1 MVNESDNPKRIAFVV
16 ASATGDELQGGKR
29 DVSNVFSILT
39 DPSLGN
45 CHPKQ
50 SKMIPECSSKEQFQ
64 LEIDAVLKSW
74 NSSDQFIFYFS
85 GHGKIIRTH
94 YCFKFGEQD
103 YPFEFL
109 KTSLKFN
116 YVNRAII
123 ILDSCYSG
131 GAINSGTKSNG
142 DSKIIKE
149 DDIPEGIALI
159 ASSKQTQY
167 SHELKDG
174 SHSVFTHLLCEGIKS
189 GLDNKP
195 TYSEFI
201 TIGDLVTYIN
211 KKLQED
217 YSSYY
222 QDAVYQI
229 NKADCNI
236 WISRNKTKQTKTESN
251 NKENRIVYNKNRIV
265 YNTIQDSPEKLRF
278 LYEINPP
285 SSYPCFEASIDDLDL
300 KIVKQYSDHEEPG
313 LYESNELTIVL
324 DKLGFYSGI
333 TPNKKILHKAAVLC
347 FHNKPQ
353 ILYPNVE
360 SIFTVVKPQSS
371 TTLSEVKYI
380 KGPLIEQFTKLLKY
394 VDDNKSFQY
403 IGSDGKRRDV
413 VNINMKVVRE
423 IISNAITHRDYEAPG
438 PVKVTV
444 TEEAVEVCSPGGFP
458 NNRSW
463 DEWIKASS
471 LNSEPR
477 DATIAS
483 YLQVLTAVEK
493 LCRGFYTFRTYINRN
508 GKNSLTCREDCG
520 SICVR
525 LLRPQPS
532 QEEIQGND
540 SSILENSWDSTI
552 A

>member
-16 ASATGDELQGGKR
+16 ASATGSELQGGKR

-50 SKMIPECSSKEQFQ
+50 SKMIPECSSKEQFV
-64 LEIDAVLKSW
+64 LEIEAVLNSW
-74 NSSDQFIFYFS
+74 NSSDQLIFYFS
-85 GHGKIIRTH
+85 GHGEIIRTH
-94 YCFKFGEQD
+94 YCFKFGEQKYAFD
-103 YPFEFL
+103 FL
-109 KTSLKFN
+109 KTNLKFN

-142 DSKIIKE
+142 D
-149 DDIPEGIALI
+149 DIPEGIALI
-159 ASSKQTQY
+159 ASSKRTQNSY
-167 SHELKDG
+167 ELEDR
-174 SHSVFTHLLCEGIKS
+174 SQSVFTHLLCEGIKS

-251 NKENRIVYNKNRIV
+251 NKENRIVS
-265 YNTIQDSPEKLRF
+265 NTIQDSPEKLRF

-285 SSYPCFEASIDDLDL
+285 SSYPCFRASIDDLDL

-333 TPNKKILHKAAVLC
+333 TPNQKILHKAAVLC

-353 ILYPNVE
+353 ILYPNAE
-360 SIFTVVKPQSS
+360 SIFTVVKSKSP
-371 TTLSEVKYI
+371 TTLPDPQYI

-394 VDDNKSFQY
+394 VDYNKKFQY

-413 VNINMKVVRE
+413 TNINMEVVRE

-444 TEEAVEVCSPGGFP
+444 TEEAVEVCSPGVFP

-525 LLRPQPS
+525 LIRPQPS

>member
-1 MVNESDNPKRIAFVV
+1 MLMVNESDNPKRIAFVV
-16 ASATGDELQGGKR
+16 ASATGSELQGGKR

-64 LEIDAVLKSW
+64 LEIDAVLNSW
-74 NSSDQFIFYFS
+74 NSSNQLIFYFS
-85 GHGKIIRTH
+85 GHGEIIQQK
-94 YCFKFGEQD
+94 YCFKFGEQN
-103 YPFEFL
+103 YHFQLL
-109 KTSLKFN
+109 KTHLEIN
-116 YVNRAII
+116 NVNRAII
-123 ILDSCYSG
+123 ILDSCHSG
-131 GAINSGTKSNG
+131 GAINSGTKSK
-142 DSKIIKE
+142 KILKD
-149 DDIPEGIALI
+149 DDIPSGIALI
-159 ASSKQTQY
+159 ASSTHKQH

-174 SHSVFTHLLCEGIKS
+174 SHSVFTYWFCEGIKS
-189 GLDNKP
+189 GLDNTS
-195 TYSEFI
+195 TYNGLI
-201 TIGDLVTYIN
+201 TIGDIVTYIN
-211 KKLQED
+211 NKLSQED
-217 YSSYY
+217 YSQFS

-229 NKADCNI
+229 GKADQNI
-236 WISRNKTKQTKTESN
+236 WITKNKTKQTK
-251 NKENRIVYNKNRIV
+251 KEFDQEKNRRFD
-265 YNTIQDSPEKLRF
+265 NPIQDSPEKLRF

-285 SSYPCFEASIDDLDL
+285 SSYPCFKASIDDLDL

-333 TPNKKILHKAAVLC
+333 TPYKKNLHKAAVLC

-353 ILYPNVE
+353 ILYPNAE
-360 SIFTVVKPQSS
+360 SIFTVVKSKGT

-413 VNINMKVVRE
+413 ININMEIVRE

-483 YLQVLTAVEK
+483 YLRVLTAVEK

>member
-16 ASATGDELQGGKR
+16 APVTGPELKAVKR
-29 DVSNVFSILT
+29 DVSNVFNILT

-45 CHPKQ
+45 CDSNKSVIITDC
-50 SKMIPECSSKEQFQ
+50 SKNDFESK
-64 LEIDAVLKSW
+64 ISAVLESW
-74 NSSDQFIFYFS
+74 NSSDQLIFYFS
-85 GHGKIIRTH
+85 GHGEMIDDL
-94 YCFKFGEQD
+94 YCLNFHEQKYTFQKF
-103 YPFEFL
+103 FL
-109 KTSLKFN
+109 DLRV
-116 YVNRAII
+116 YRVNRAII
-123 ILDSCYSG
+123 ILDSCHSG
-131 GAINSGTKSNG
+131 GAINSGVKSN
-142 DSKIIKE
+142 SSSIIIKD
-149 DDIPEGIALI
+149 DDIPKGIALI
-159 ASSKQTQY
+159 TSSKKTQRSY
-167 SHELKDG
+167 EMENG
-174 SHSVFTHLLCEGIKS
+174 SHGVFTHLFCRGIES
-189 GLDNKP
+189 GLDNTP
-195 TYSEFI
+195 TNNGLI
-201 TIGDLVTYIN
+201 TIDDIVEYIN
-211 KKLQED
+211 LKLSQKD
-217 YSSYY
+217 YSLYH
-222 QDAVYQI
+222 QNAVYAIGQ
-229 NKADCNI
+229 ADKKI
-236 WISRNKTKQTKTESN
+236 WISKNKTKQTKTESN
-251 NKENRIVYNKNRIV
+251 NQAHGIV
-265 YNTIQDSPEKLRF
+265 YNTIH
-278 LYEINPP
+278 
-285 SSYPCFEASIDDLDL
+285 DLDL
-300 KIVKQYSDHEEPG
+300 KIVKEYSDNEEPG

-333 TPNKKILHKAAVLC
+333 TPNQKKLHKAAVLC
-347 FHNKPQ
+347 FHNKPH

-371 TTLSEVKYI
+371 TNLSEVKYI

-394 VDDNKSFQY
+394 VDYNKKFQY

-413 VNINMKVVRE
+413 ININMEVVRE

-525 LLRPQPS
+525 LIRPQPS
-532 QEEIQGND
+532 QEVIQGD
-540 SSILENSWDSTI
+540 DWSMLANSWDSTI